1 MLQNDAIMR
10 TLSIRLDDDIV
21 QKFLQASESE
31 KARWEEAFNLWWR
44 VYFITDPKQKLDA
57 VTEYFRKKAQ
67 ERGLTQEK
75 LEEIL
80 ADGAE

>member
-1 MLQNDAIMR
+1 MS
-10 TLSIRLDDDIV
+10 TLPIRLDDDIV

-44 VYFITDPKQKLDA
+44 VYFIADPKLKLEA
-57 VTEYFRKKAQ
+57 ATQYFRNKAE

-75 LEEIL
+75 LDEIL
-80 ADGAE
+80 ADEAE

>member
-1 MLQNDAIMR
+1 MANMS

-21 QKFLQASESE
+21 KKFMQASESE

-57 VTEYFRKKAQ
+57 VTDYFRKKAQ
-67 ERGLTQEK
+67 ERGLTQEM
-75 LEEIL
+75 LDEIL
-80 ADGAE
+80 ADEAE

>member
-1 MLQNDAIMR
+1 MS

-21 QKFLQASESE
+21 KKFMQASESE

-57 VTEYFRKKAQ
+57 VTDYFRKKAQ
-67 ERGLTQEK
+67 ERGLTQEM
-75 LEEIL
+75 LDEIL
-80 ADGAE
+80 ADEAE